1 MRIEDQGG
9 SDMTKLLQHID
20 EMRARLTQ
28 MAHSER
34 SLVEA
39 LGDALIRLDQEILQ
53 NIRNIATGHETR
65 RGAILNELKALAGS
79 IGMFLPA
86 REPVEPV
93 AISHDNGHPNA
104 PAGGDWRKAAM
115 NVSYQDELDFLL
127 KNGHLVSKSSPH

>member
-1 MRIEDQGG
+1 MANDLTNLVPHIE
-9 SDMTKLLQHID
+9 
-20 EMRARLTQ
+20 EMRARLAQ

-34 SLVEA
+34 SLVEE
-39 LGDALIRLDQEILQ
+39 LGDQLNRLDQELLQ
-53 NIRNIATGHETR
+53 NIQNVAAGHETR
-65 RGAILNELKALAGS
+65 RGAIFNELQALAGS
-79 IGMFLPA
+79 IGKFLPA
-86 REPVEPV
+86 REPVERV